1 MELSGYIEICL
12 YKRDYDLTGDTQLA
26 FVEDVEIETDKVCVP
41 MKRWQ
46 KTTPLGAVFGTLS
59 TKATHTPGR
68 FNLVK
73 TSQIANL
80 SPIDS
85 VEKSDL
91 VKTSQIIS
99 LAPIGSV
106 EKSTW
111 SKPPRLHRSA
121 QSKRVTLVKTSQ
133 IVNR

>member
-1 MELSGYIEICL
+1 M
-12 YKRDYDLTGDTQLA
+12 
-26 FVEDVEIETDKVCVP
+26 V
-41 MKRWQ
+41 RWQ